1 MGKGRV
7 TKGKGKK
14 GPEPER
20 HKTRA
25 VSRMILFLFS
35 AFLVFT
41 SLLGDKSLFQLHRL
55 QVEKEWRAKEN
66 QRQARENGILRE
78 KILAARED
86 LFVVEKIAR
95 EDLGLVKKN
104 EVVYLFNPE
113 EIERGPGAGPPDQ
126 VEREGSP

>member
-1 MGKGRV
+1 MVEGRSTTGKD
-7 TKGKGKK
+7 KK
-14 GPEPER
+14 SPGPEQN
-20 HKTRA
+20 KTRA
-25 VSRMILFLFS
+25 VRGMILFLSS

-55 QVEKEWRAKEN
+55 QIEKERLAKEN
-66 QRQARENGILRE
+66 QRQARENGVLRE

-104 EVVYLFNPE
+104 EVVYLFDPE
-113 EIERGPGAGPPDQ
+113 EIERGPGAGPPD
-126 VEREGSP
+126 RAARKGAP